1 MLHPQAVRGEEVAC
15 DCGMPNKP
23 GTHFVSAC
31 TRYRHRK
38 EMGLAGN
45 NNTRDTTNTATTDNE
60 GNGYEDDGDDFGDGN
75 HMDVDV
81 TRNDLFKQRM
91 FTVGCRSESDRSAT
105 PSSTGS
111 WLNVPTPPPSP
122 PPTPPPGSDDE
133 EQPSED
139 KDGFMP
145 ITEDD
150 YCEYECCQGVVRT
163 DFAVDEHSS
172 NEED

>member
-1 MLHPQAVRGEEVAC
+1 
-15 DCGMPNKP
+15 
-23 GTHFVSAC
+23 
-31 TRYRHRK
+31 
-38 EMGLAGN
+38 
-45 NNTRDTTNTATTDNE
+45 
-60 GNGYEDDGDDFGDGN
+60 
-75 HMDVDV
+75 MDVDV
-81 TRNDLFKQRM
+81 TRNDLFKQQPNYGYNDEA
-91 FTVGCRSESDRSAT
+91 VGCRSESDRSAT

-150 YCEYECCQGVVRT
+150 YCEYECWYAENKMLELDATMRALGKAANSR
-163 DFAVDEHSS
+163 
-172 NEED
+172 